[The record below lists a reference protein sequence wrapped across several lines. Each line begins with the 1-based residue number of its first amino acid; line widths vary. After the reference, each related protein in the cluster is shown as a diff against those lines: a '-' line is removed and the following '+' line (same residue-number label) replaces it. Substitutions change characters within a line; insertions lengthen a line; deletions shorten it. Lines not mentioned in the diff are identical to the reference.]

1 MSFCLLILSASFSSM
16 IDHCFLFVVLSEEV
30 ALGMALLGVTS
41 VDQLR
46 PEMVNAQPLL
56 NNMWRPELPSILS
69 RL

>member
-1 MSFCLLILSASFSSM
+1 MLKLTILTLHDTGTPPDYISA
-16 IDHCFLFVVLSEEV
+16 VLSEEV

-41 VDQLR
+41 IDQLR
-46 PEMVNAQPLL
+46 PEMVNAQALI

>member
-1 MSFCLLILSASFSSM
+1 MTA
-16 IDHCFLFVVLSEEV
+16 FVAVLSEEV

-46 PEMVNAQPLL
+46 PEMVNASRLL
-56 NNMWRPELPSILS
+56 NHMWRPELPAILS

>member
-1 MSFCLLILSASFSSM
+1 M

>member
-1 MSFCLLILSASFSSM
+1 MT
-16 IDHCFLFVVLSEEV
+16 VLSEEL

-41 VDQLR
+41 IDQLR
-46 PEMVNAQPLL
+46 PEMVNTSALL